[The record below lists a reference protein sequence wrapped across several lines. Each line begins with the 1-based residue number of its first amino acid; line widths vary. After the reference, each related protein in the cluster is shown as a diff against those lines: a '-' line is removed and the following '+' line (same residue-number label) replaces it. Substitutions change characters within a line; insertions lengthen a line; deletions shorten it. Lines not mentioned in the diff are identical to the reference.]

1 MPDIS
6 ITTTGTENLLKN
18 LNPNKASGPDEIS
31 PKLLKELHHEIAPI
45 LTKLFKSSLHS
56 GIVPDDWKSALV
68 APVYKK
74 GPKCKP
80 SNYRPISLTCIAS
93 KLMEHILVS
102 NIMTHFDS
110 NDILSPFQHGFRSK
124 HSCETQLISFTQEIF
139 DNLEDGK
146 QTDLIIMDFSKAFD
160 KVDHNLLID
169 KLFNLGVN
177 LKAVSW
183 IKSFLQNRNQSV
195 VVEGKQSPSVPVMSG
210 VPQGSVLGPCL
221 FLAYINDLPDSLK
234 SRARLFADDTIVYLT
249 INSPS
254 DPEILQ
260 ADLHELEKWESSWSM
275 EFNPDKCEVL
285 RITKKKDHIIFPYKL
300 HNFEL
305 KSAETA
311 KYLEITISK
320 DLNWKS
326 HINNVSSKASNTLR
340 FIKRNVQT
348 NNQKIKET
356 AYNTYVRPQLEY
368 CAPVWHPWQDTLSK
382 KIESVQRAAARYVLN
397 DYSTTSSVTEM
408 LKSLNW
414 QTLEHR
420 RIQTSLIMLFKIK
433 YQLVAVDHHHLTETR
448 NLNFF
453 VPYSR
458 TNYHMN
464 SYFPRTIRYWNSLP
478 YSLKAS
484 TSLCEF
490 TSGLATVTF

>member
-6 ITTTGTENLLKN
+6 ITITGTENLLKN

-45 LTKLFKSSLHS
+45 LTKIFKGSLHS
-56 GIVPDDWKSALV
+56 GIVPDDSKSTFV

-146 QTDLIIMDFSKAFD
+146 QTDLIIMDFSKAFN
-160 KVDHNLLID
+160 KVDHNLLIY

-210 VPQGSVLGPCL
+210 VPQGSVLGTCL

-234 SRARLFADDTIVYLT
+234 SRARLFADDTIVYQT

-260 ADLHELEKWESSWSM
+260 TDLHKLEKM
-275 EFNPDKCEVL
+275 G
-285 RITKKKDHIIFPYKL
+285 IKL
-300 HNFEL
+300 V
-305 KSAETA
+305 
-311 KYLEITISK
+311 YGI
-320 DLNWKS
+320 
-326 HINNVSSKASNTLR
+326 
-340 FIKRNVQT
+340 
-348 NNQKIKET
+348 
-356 AYNTYVRPQLEY
+356 
-368 CAPVWHPWQDTLSK
+368 
-382 KIESVQRAAARYVLN
+382 
-397 DYSTTSSVTEM
+397 
-408 LKSLNW
+408 
-414 QTLEHR
+414 
-420 RIQTSLIMLFKIK
+420 
-433 YQLVAVDHHHLTETR
+433 
-448 NLNFF
+448 
-453 VPYSR
+453 
-458 TNYHMN
+458 
-464 SYFPRTIRYWNSLP
+464 
-478 YSLKAS
+478 
-484 TSLCEF
+484 
-490 TSGLATVTF
+490 